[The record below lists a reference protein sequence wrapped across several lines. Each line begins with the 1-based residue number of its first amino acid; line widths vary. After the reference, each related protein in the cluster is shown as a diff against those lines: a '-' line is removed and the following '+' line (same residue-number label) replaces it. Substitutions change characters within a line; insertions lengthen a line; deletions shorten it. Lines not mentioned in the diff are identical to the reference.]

1 MVVLAPQLNIY
12 LVLERFVGYS
22 VWFVA
27 VRAAHIIAVLILGYL
42 LPIRDPASGLLWL
55 GVLWAALSM
64 VGYLIAAFWIIGV
77 DRRFRIDLR
86 RPQPGAVRAVM
97 GTFSW
102 NSGVQIAMNLHEQ
115 IPQFFLNIFLG
126 TTANAAWG
134 LGFRL
139 VAYIRMVTTGMQF
152 GSDAVSA
159 RLSSVADPEQAR
171 TSLQR
176 LLAQQTRLTALVSLP
191 AGFGVLL
198 YVFPIL
204 HLWVGD
210 TLDDYDATMGMGVWM
225 ARILS
230 VALAARAVSDTWILV
245 LYGAGF
251 VRRYAPL
258 IMIGGVTAPVVAGVL
273 MLTLPA
279 DLKFIG
285 PAIGFT
291 VVFLGLHLFGIP
303 VITARCLHISAP
315 RLLFSLVRPLL
326 VTAVAAAAGL
336 GVLAANGR
344 LGDLS
349 LLTTPT
355 RAAGDAIDPVL
366 MLASIAVFGL
376 AYAPLAFLF
385 ILGPSERHRL
395 TGAAR
400 RVLRRQRSA

>member
-1 MVVLAPQLNIY
+1 
-12 LVLERFVGYS
+12 
-22 VWFVA
+22 
-27 VRAAHIIAVLILGYL
+27 
-42 LPIRDPASGLLWL
+42 
-55 GVLWAALSM
+55 
-64 VGYLIAAFWIIGV
+64 
-77 DRRFRIDLR
+77 
-86 RPQPGAVRAVM
+86 
-97 GTFSW
+97 
-102 NSGVQIAMNLHEQ
+102 
-115 IPQFFLNIFLG
+115 
-126 TTANAAWG
+126 
-134 LGFRL
+134 
-139 VAYIRMVTTGMQF
+139 
-152 GSDAVSA
+152 
-159 RLSSVADPEQAR
+159 
-171 TSLQR
+171 
-176 LLAQQTRLTALVSLP
+176 
-191 AGFGVLL
+191 
-198 YVFPIL
+198 
-204 HLWVGD
+204 
-210 TLDDYDATMGMGVWM
+210 M

-230 VALAARAVSDTWILV
+230 IALAARAVSDTWILV

-315 RLLFSLVRPLL
+315 RLLLSLLRPLL

-336 GVLAANGR
+336 GVLAASGR

-376 AYAPLAFLF
+376 TYAPLAFLF

-400 RVLRRQRSA
+400 RLLRRQRSA